1 MSIDQS
7 IIAFIHQYHSA
18 GMDRFTWWISYRDA
32 SFLLYLVMIFVLLR
46 RFQLSVW
53 KVLICFGLLIL
64 FNDQL
69 ASTIFKPMVERL
81 RPSHDPILEG
91 YLHFVKDNNGHDYKG
106 GQFGFYSSHAA
117 NTMAVALF
125 FILVLRPIHRFWT
138 IFLTIWVLLI
148 GYSRMYL
155 GVHYLTDVLMGWLM
169 GGFSAW
175 GLWKGLKSKKM
186 QHWLNLSLH

>member
-1 MSIDQS
+1 MSFDQS
-7 IIAFIHQYHSA
+7 IIAFIHQHHSA
-18 GMDRFTWWISYRDA
+18 GMDRFMWWISYRDA

-53 KVLICFGLLIL
+53 KVLLCFGLLVL
-64 FNDQL
+64 FNDQM
-69 ASTIFKPMVERL
+69 ASTVFKPMVERL

-91 YLHFVKDNNGHDYKG
+91 QLHFVKDNNGHDYKG

-155 GVHYLTDVLMGWLM
+155 GVHYLTDVLMGWCM

-175 GLWKGLKSKKM
+175 SLWKGLKSTKM
-186 QHWLNLSLH
+186 QQWLNLSLH

>member
-1 MSIDQS
+1 
-7 IIAFIHQYHSA
+7 
-18 GMDRFTWWISYRDA
+18 MDRFMWWISYRDA

-53 KVLICFGLLIL
+53 KVLLCFGLLVL
-64 FNDQL
+64 FNDQM
-69 ASTIFKPMVERL
+69 ASTVFKPMVERL

-91 YLHFVKDNNGHDYKG
+91 QLHFVKDNNGQVYKG

-155 GVHYLTDVLMGWLM
+155 GVHYLSDVLMGWLM

-186 QHWLNLSLH
+186 QQWLNLSLH

>member
-18 GMDRFTWWISYRDA
+18 GMDRFMWWVSYRDA

-53 KVLICFGLLIL
+53 KVLLCFGLLVL
-64 FNDQL
+64 FNDQM
-69 ASTIFKPMVERL
+69 ASTVFKPMVERL

-91 YLHFVKDNNGHDYKG
+91 QLHFVKDNNGHDYKG
-106 GQFGFYSSHAA
+106 GQFGFYSSHAV

-175 GLWKGLKSKKM
+175 GLWKGLKSKNM
-186 QHWLNLSLH
+186 QQWLNLSLH

>member
-18 GMDRFTWWISYRDA
+18 GMDRFMWWISYRDV

-81 RPSHDPILEG
+81 RPSHDPTLEG

-186 QHWLNLSLH
+186 QQWLNLSLH